1 MPGGRRS
8 WKHQGEQND
17 GFLPLFVVVK
27 THWWFSSASGS
38 CARHRYLRSMVLPR
52 PLIRTCIRAAPTP
65 NRDKEQEAK
74 PAKQHFL
81 RSIWL
86 LCPSQIIYLQVPY
99 GQFPN
104 PKRTLSEFG
113 GWRKKIA
120 RPVRN
125 FPKTKN
131 WIAVSDFPRNVAI
144 SRTPRS
150 GGAGG
155 LLVSKVLA
163 HTVGAGLVQG
173 RVRFS

>member
-1 MPGGRRS
+1 MRLCMALWPDMARSVSVSAATSPGQRGGARDEHACPRGGARRVLYGDACCMRVAIKRRCRVKYGRQVQGVKHGKVQQGESGRRRV
-8 WKHQGEQND
+8 GD
-17 GFLPLFVVVK
+17 GLRP
-27 THWWFSSASGS
+27 A
-38 CARHRYLRSMVLPR
+38 HRDDS
-52 PLIRTCIRAAPTP
+52 
-65 NRDKEQEAK
+65 D
-74 PAKQHFL
+74 
-81 RSIWL
+81 
-86 LCPSQIIYLQVPY
+86 PY

-104 PKRTLSEFG
+104 PKRTPSEFG

-131 WIAVSDFPRNVAI
+131 WIAVSAFPRNVAI

-163 HTVGAGLVQG
+163 HTA
-173 RVRFS
+173 SIKK